1 VQGINSKNDFLSAN
15 KVNST
20 TSSGDVYTDIFN
32 DMGSEGGNPLSVLLL
47 AAISVQNNELN
58 IQSSASGMLEIM
70 SKDAAIS
77 TANGESA
84 LKTAAQA
91 VQTAADSG
99 DNNKVSSASTQ
110 YNLVSTETQQAN
122 TDDSNVINGQST
134 LLSNLSQ
141 TEGQATIPTTAV
153 TDALSGFLSLL
164 ASAI

>member
-1 VQGINSKNDFLSAN
+1 MQAVTSTNDFLSTD
-15 KVNST
+15 KV
-20 TSSGDVYTDIFN
+20 SSSASSQDVYNEIFN
-32 DMGSEGGNPLSVLLL
+32 DMGDEGGNPLCALLI

-70 SKDAAIS
+70 SQDASIS
-77 TANGESA
+77 TANGESQ
-84 LKTAAQA
+84 LTAAANA
-91 VQTAADSG
+91 VQQAADTG
-99 DNNKVSSASTQ
+99 DNNKVSNASTQ

-141 TEGQATIPTTAV
+141 TESQATIPTSAV

-164 ASAI
+164 ANAI

>member
-1 VQGINSKNDFLSAN
+1 VQGIDSKNDFLSADKVN
-15 KVNST
+15 VNST
-20 TSSGDVYTDIFN
+20 SSDVYSDIFN
-32 DMGSEGGNPLSVLLL
+32 DMGNDGGNPLNVLLL

-84 LKTAAQA
+84 LETAAQA
-91 VQTAADSG
+91 VQDAANSG

-110 YNLVSTETQQAN
+110 YNLVSTEAQQAN
-122 TDDSNVINGQST
+122 TDASNVINGQST